1 MQTNKTFR
9 TIRHAAAMLLA
20 AGILTN
26 AANAQV
32 PEAISFQGLAT
43 NAGTTTPVADGQ
55 YSVAFRL
62 YESATGGSAVWTENQ
77 TVNVMRGLFNVNL
90 GSVTPLALKF
100 DKPYYLGISIN
111 NGTELP
117 RTELTSAPYSL
128 SSRTAQIATTVVDN
142 AITSAKIADGAVGG
156 SDIADAAVSTAKIAD
171 GAVTIGKISTAG
183 AGAGQ
188 VLTATGSGAEW
199 QPIGSLGDITGVSAG
214 PGLTGGG
221 TSGDVALRV
230 ADFGIVSAMIANNS
244 IGTAKIADGAVTR
257 DKIAFK
263 AIGSSQLDDD
273 AVDGPKILDRSIDGR
288 DIGDGAVGTRNLGD
302 GAVTG
307 AKINRMGANA
317 GQSLRW
323 NGSTWG
329 PGNDDAYNWSLSGN
343 SIASGGTGAG
353 QQFLGTPSGNSQPLV
368 IATDGTERLRVGS
381 NGIVNVN
388 NNTANLGRMNVLTD
402 ATTPGSPIA
411 SATGFTSVTGTA
423 QTIYGLLGSVTTNST
438 PAGGFSSGFGVSG
451 QARSSFSSPSQTASI
466 SGLGGFASIPA
477 LTNSVTAIGVTAQAI
492 SQNFL
497 PNVGAFAQGQNSL
510 FSNVG
515 IVATGNASTAQTLGL
530 LPVAQGSNSGV
541 LAYVPG
547 TGSGDYS
554 ITAIGKIRLMLD
566 GATASG
572 APSQLQFVGGT
583 AAAQRKSSFA
593 ASPNQTLDNINYT
606 FPASLGSATSGR
618 MLGVSSITG
627 ASPNLSAQLDWIDPS
642 SVGWSLSGNNIASG
656 GTGAGQQF
664 LGTPSGNSQPLVIAT
679 DGTERLRVG
688 SNGIVNVN
696 NNTANLGR
704 MNVLTDATT
713 PGSPIASAT
722 GFTSV
727 TGTAQT
733 IYGLL
738 GSVTTNSTPAGGLSS
753 GFGVS
758 GQARSSFSSPSQT
771 ASISGLGGFAS
782 IPALTNSVTA
792 IGVTAQAISQNFLP
806 NVGAFAQ
813 GQNSLFS
820 NVGIV
825 ATGNASTAQTLGLL
839 PVAQGSNS
847 GVLAYVPGTGSG
859 DYSITAIGK
868 IRLMLD
874 GATASGAPSQL
885 QFVGGTAA
893 AQRKSSFAASPNQT
907 LDNINYVLPETLS
920 VAPNNRVLA
929 ITSSS
934 GSTPNITAQLGW
946 VDPSSFGNTAERAVA
961 SGNIGTITE
970 AMIVASGNVTLNA
983 GGTRN
988 AQSVS
993 IVNTATAPITVT
1005 GAAMAGAPANINA
1018 GRSMSFV
1025 YRTGTG
1031 LWYAEGQ

>member
-1 MQTNKTFR
+1 MQTNTTFR

-20 AGILTN
+20 AGILTS
-26 AANAQV
+26 AASAQV
-32 PEAISFQGLAT
+32 PETISFQGLAT
-43 NAGTTTPVADGQ
+43 NAGTITPVTDGK

-62 YESATGGSAVWTENQ
+62 YESAAGGSAVWTETQ
-77 TVNVMRGLFNVNL
+77 SVNVARGLFNVNL

-100 DKPYYLGISIN
+100 DKPYYLGISID

-117 RTELTSAPYSL
+117 RTELTAAPYSL
-128 SSRTAQIATTVVDN
+128 NSRTAQIATTVVDN
-142 AITSAKIADGAVGG
+142 AITSAKIADGAVGASDIADAAVG
-156 SDIADAAVSTAKIAD
+156 TSDIADAAVSTAKIAD

-183 AGAGQ
+183 AAAGQ
-188 VLTATGSGAEW
+188 VLTATGSGAAW
-199 QPIGSLGDITGVSAG
+199 QTIGSLGDITGVSAG

-263 AIGSSQLDDD
+263 AIGPSQLDDD

-288 DIGDGAVGTRNLGD
+288 DIGDEAVGTRNLGD

-307 AKINRMGANA
+307 DKISRMGANA

-353 QQFLGTPSGNSQPLV
+353 QQFLGTPSGNAQPLV

-402 ATTPGSPIA
+402 ATAPGSPIA

-438 PAGGFSSGFGVSG
+438 PTGGLSSGFGVSG
-451 QARSSFSSPSQTASI
+451 QARSNFSSPSQTASI
-466 SGLGGFASIPA
+466 SGLGGFASIPS

-566 GATASG
+566 GPTASG

-593 ASPNQTLDNINYT
+593 ASANQT
-606 FPASLGSATSGR
+606 
-618 MLGVSSITG
+618 V
-627 ASPNLSAQLDWIDPS
+627 
-642 SVGWSLSGNNIASG
+642 
-656 GTGAGQQF
+656 
-664 LGTPSGNSQPLVIAT
+664 
-679 DGTERLRVG
+679 
-688 SNGIVNVN
+688 
-696 NNTANLGR
+696 
-704 MNVLTDATT
+704 
-713 PGSPIASAT
+713 
-722 GFTSV
+722 
-727 TGTAQT
+727 
-733 IYGLL
+733 
-738 GSVTTNSTPAGGLSS
+738 
-753 GFGVS
+753 
-758 GQARSSFSSPSQT
+758 
-771 ASISGLGGFAS
+771 
-782 IPALTNSVTA
+782 
-792 IGVTAQAISQNFLP
+792 
-806 NVGAFAQ
+806 
-813 GQNSLFS
+813 
-820 NVGIV
+820 
-825 ATGNASTAQTLGLL
+825 
-839 PVAQGSNS
+839 
-847 GVLAYVPGTGSG
+847 
-859 DYSITAIGK
+859 
-868 IRLMLD
+868 
-874 GATASGAPSQL
+874 
-885 QFVGGTAA
+885 
-893 AQRKSSFAASPNQT
+893 
-907 LDNINYVLPETLS
+907 DNINYVLPETLS

-970 AMIVASGNVTLNA
+970 AIIVASGNVTLNA

-993 IVNTATAPITVT
+993 IVNTATGPISVT

-1018 GRSMSFV
+1018 GRSVSFV
-1025 YRTGTG
+1025 YRTATG